1 MSANTRPGTPKRG
14 HNRLASEQSPY
25 LRQHAGNPV
34 DWFPW
39 GEEAF
44 VRARESGRPIFLSI
58 GYSTCHWCHVMA
70 RESFEDPAVAESLN
84 RDFVCVK
91 VDREERPDVDRLY
104 MAYVQTTTG
113 HGGWPMSVWLTPDL
127 APFFGGTYFP
137 PVDMQ
142 GRIGFPRLLSH
153 IAEAWRTKREELVA
167 EGNRIIEAF
176 RTHATA
182 AQPENAST
190 PAVDVGQRCLEWC
203 FEAFDD
209 QWGGFGGAP
218 KFPRPSLL
226 NFLFRISARRDAQAA
241 GELTPDGREALRF
254 EELTLQRMA
263 EGGMRDHLG
272 GGFHRYSVDARWH
285 VPHFEKMLY
294 DQAQLVGAFL
304 EGYQATG
311 RGVFGWIARETIDYV
326 LRDMTSSGGGFFSA
340 EDADSD
346 TPDGGH
352 AEGAFYVWTQDEIR
366 AVCGEHAPLVERHYG
381 VSAGGNARPESDPQG
396 EFRGKNILHQVA
408 PLTQT
413 AAALGIALGDAET
426 RLLGANEKLFRAR
439 GARPRPHLDDKV
451 LTAWNGL
458 MISALARAV
467 QVLGPDDLDAA
478 VRWEKAA
485 SRAAEFVERELHD
498 PATSR
503 LWRGF
508 RESRG
513 AAPGFAE
520 DYAFLIQGL
529 LDLYEATGATRWLQW
544 ADRLQETMDA
554 DFWDANAGG
563 YFSSP
568 AGDPH
573 LLVRLKEDYDGA
585 EPAANSVA
593 ALNLLR
599 LDAMLGGGTRADRAR
614 ETIEAFR
621 AQLDRAPHGLP
632 QMLVAVD
639 FMIGPV
645 RQIVIAGDPGSA
657 DTRALLRAVHGRL
670 EAPRVIL
677 WADGAEGQV
686 WLAGRQ
692 PWIAGVKP
700 VGGRGSASV
709 CRDNTCGLPV
719 TDPEELAR
727 QLA

>member
-1 MSANTRPGTPKRG
+1 VSELENTSSPAPAR
-14 HNRLASEQSPY
+14 NRLAAEQSPY
-25 LRQHAGNPV
+25 LRQHADNPV
-34 DWFPW
+34 DWFAW

-44 VRARESGRPIFLSI
+44 ARARETDRPIFLSI

-70 RESFEDPAVAESLN
+70 RESFEDPAVADTLN

-104 MAYVQTTTG
+104 MAYVQASTG
-113 HGGWPMSVWLTPDL
+113 HGGWPMSVWLTPEL
-127 APFFGGTYFP
+127 APFYGGTYFP
-137 PVDMQ
+137 PADAH
-142 GRIGFPRLLSH
+142 GRIGFPTLLGH
-153 IAEAWRTKREELVA
+153 IAEAWRAKRNQLVA

-176 RTHATA
+176 RAHAVTPRAEPTA
-182 AQPENAST
+182 AAAADS
-190 PAVDVGQRCLEWC
+190 GQRCLEWC

-226 NFLFRISARRDAQAA
+226 NFLFRVAVRGGSGGAQ
-241 GELTPDGREALRF
+241 ALRF
-254 EELTLQRMA
+254 AELTLQRMA
-263 EGGMRDHLG
+263 EGGMRDHVG
-272 GGFHRYSVDARWH
+272 GGFHRYSVDGRWH

-294 DQAQLVGAFL
+294 DQAQLVCAYL

-326 LRDMTSSGGGFFSA
+326 LRDMTSPGGGFLSA

-346 TPDGGH
+346 TADGGH
-352 AEGAFYVWTQDEIR
+352 GEGAFYVWTHAEIR
-366 AVCGEHAPLVERHYG
+366 AVCGDDAPLVERHYG
-381 VSAGGNARPESDPQG
+381 VRAEGNARPESDPQG
-396 EFRGKNILHQVA
+396 EFRGVNILHQTA
-408 PLTQT
+408 PLAHT
-413 AAALGIALGDAET
+413 AAAFGLDLADAEA
-426 RLLGANEKLFRAR
+426 RLLAANEKLLRAR
-439 GARPRPHLDDKV
+439 SARPRPHLDDKV

-458 MISALARAV
+458 MISALARAIH
-467 QVLGPDDLDAA
+467 VLGPDDPESAA
-478 VRWEKAA
+478 KWELAA
-485 SRAAEFVERELHD
+485 TRSAEFIERELHD
-498 PATSR
+498 PATGR
-503 LWRGF
+503 LWRSW

-529 LDLYEATGATRWLQW
+529 LDLYEATGAIRWLQW
-544 ADRLQETMDA
+544 ADKLQDAMDA
-554 DFWDANAGG
+554 AFWDSEGGG

-573 LLVRLKEDYDGA
+573 LLVRMKEDYDGA

-599 LDAMLGGGTRADRAR
+599 LDAMLDGEARATRARD
-614 ETIEAFR
+614 TIDAFG
-621 AQLDRAPHGLP
+621 AQLSRAPQGLP

-645 RQIVIAGDPGSA
+645 RQIVIAGDRNAPE
-657 DTRALLRAVHGRL
+657 TQTLLRAVHENL
-670 EAPRVIL
+670 EAPRVGL
-677 WADGAEGQV
+677 WADGGEGQA
-686 WLAGRQ
+686 WLAARQ
-692 PWIAGVKP
+692 PWITGVKP
-700 VGGRGSASV
+700 VDGRASVSV

-727 QLA
+727 QLG